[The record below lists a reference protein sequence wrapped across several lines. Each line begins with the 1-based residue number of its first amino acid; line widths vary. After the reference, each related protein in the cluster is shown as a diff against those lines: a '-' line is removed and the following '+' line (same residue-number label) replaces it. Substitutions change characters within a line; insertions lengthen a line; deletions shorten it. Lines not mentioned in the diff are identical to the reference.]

1 MPNTPSNIDQAAI
14 WAAAIEGLEIQK
26 KRIEDQIAAVKS
38 LLGVGA
44 AAAPSTAPRRR
55 GRPPGSKNVA
65 TAAAGAAEPK
75 KRGPKPGR
83 RKRTLSP
90 EARARIA
97 EAQKKR
103 WAEHNKKKA
112 AK

>member
-1 MPNTPSNIDQAAI
+1 MPNTPSNIDQSAI

-38 LLGVGA
+38 LLSGGSA
-44 AAAPSTAPRRR
+44 AAASAAPRRR
-55 GRPPGSKNVA
+55 GRPPGSKN
-65 TAAAGAAEPK
+65 AAAAAAPAAAPK

-83 RKRTLSP
+83 KKRVLSP

-103 WAEHNKKKA
+103 WAEHNKKKQ

>member
-38 LLGVGA
+38 LLGG
-44 AAAPSTAPRRR
+44 AAAPSAAPRRR

-65 TAAAGAAEPK
+65 AAPK

-83 RKRTLSP
+83 KKRSLSP

>member
-1 MPNTPSNIDQAAI
+1 MPNTPSNIDEAAI

-38 LLGVGA
+38 LLGGA
-44 AAAPSTAPRRR
+44 AAPAAESRRR

-65 TAAAGAAEPK
+65 AAPAAGPK

-83 RKRTLSP
+83 KKRTLSP